1 MDKEMIRSN
10 VRLSMTGVIAFE
22 FLSVFDTVGWAT
34 EKAAS
39 L

>member
-1 MDKEMIRSN
+1 VDKEIIRST

-34 EKAAS
+34 GKAAS